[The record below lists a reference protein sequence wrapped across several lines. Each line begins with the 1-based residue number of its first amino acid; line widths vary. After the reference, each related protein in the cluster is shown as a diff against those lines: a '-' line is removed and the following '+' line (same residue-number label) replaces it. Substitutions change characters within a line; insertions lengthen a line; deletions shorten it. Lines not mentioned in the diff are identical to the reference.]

1 MQTGVK
7 FRCYP
12 TKQQAS
18 TLLQW
23 IGAQRFIY
31 NAKVSEDR
39 YFRVFARHSLS
50 HTGEYAPVDLQY
62 AQFKNDEL
70 TPWMKQIPSQ
80 VLRNG
85 ATKWLTA
92 YQRYFKKLGGRPV
105 IQRKIGKQSVWLT
118 REMFEFVPVVN
129 KETGEITTYKLVIG
143 TKKFPLG
150 ELEYKAH
157 KAFRIP
163 ASIHISIHA
172 GKWHVSFAHEVDA
185 IEPKQEDVI
194 AWLKQFSEVELR
206 NMAQGVDRGVV
217 QPFTL
222 ADGTVLD
229 FSETQKKSLLNSEVQ
244 ARKWQYRASKKQKG
258 SNNQKKAYA
267 RLARYKA
274 KQHAIRQDF
283 AHKTS
288 HALVSL
294 QDIWLIVF
302 ENLVIQNMT
311 RRAKKKQNKSGRYLK
326 NNAAAKSGL
335 TKSILNSAWGLTK
348 TLTAYKAK
356 RLGKMVLTTPAPF
369 TSQACSHCGHT
380 HPDNRKTQ
388 SEFVCQHCGHS
399 ENADSNAAKN
409 IRNNG
414 VKQLLSGDFVIE
426 KVKRCKITKSK
437 VGRESSEP
445 TLATEST
452 LVEKVL
458 DMDGIALSVLSSVKQ
473 ETPSSAGAY
482 HAS

>member
-12 TKQQAS
+12 TKVQKPV
-18 TLLQW
+18 LLQW

-39 YFRVFARHSLS
+39 YFRAFARHSLDVV
-50 HTGEYAPVDLQY
+50 GQYVPVDQQY
-62 AQFKNDEL
+62 SQFKDDEI
-70 TPWMKQIPSQ
+70 TPWMKGIPSQ

-85 ATKWLTA
+85 AVKWSQA
-92 YQRYFKKLGGRPV
+92 YQRFFKKLGGRPV

-118 REMFEFVPVVN
+118 KELFEFVPVVN
-129 KETGEITTYKLVIG
+129 KETGEITAYKLIIG

-157 KAFRIP
+157 KSFRIP

-172 GKWHVSFAHEVDA
+172 GKWYLSFAHEVDH

-194 AWLKQFSEVELR
+194 AWLKQFNEAELR
-206 NMAQGVDRGVV
+206 KMAQGIDRGVV

-222 ADGTVLD
+222 ANGTVFD
-229 FSETQKKSLLNSEVQ
+229 FSEAQKKALLKAELQ
-244 ARKWQYRASKKQKG
+244 ARKWQHRASKKQKG

-267 RLARYKA
+267 RVARYKS
-274 KQHAIRQDF
+274 KQQAIRQDF

-294 QDIWLIVF
+294 QDIWLYVF
-302 ENLVIQNMT
+302 ENLKIQNMT
-311 RRAKKKQNKSGRYLK
+311 KRAKAKQNKAGRYLK

-335 TKSILNSAWGLTK
+335 TKAILNSAWGLTK
-348 TLTAYKAK
+348 TFTTYKAK
-356 RLGKMVLTTPAPF
+356 RLGKLVISTPAPH
-369 TSQACSHCGHT
+369 TSQACSVCRHT
-380 HPDNRKTQ
+380 HPDNRQTQ
-388 SEFVCQHCGHS
+388 SEFICQCCGHR

-414 VKQLLSGDFVIE
+414 VGQLLSDTFVIRQ
-426 KVKRCKITKSK
+426 VKRCKITKSK
-437 VGRESSEP
+437 VGQELSEQ
-445 TLATEST
+445 TLAIESKPA
-452 LVEKVL
+452 EKVL
-458 DMDGIALSVLSSVKQ
+458 DTDGIALSVLSSVKQ
-473 ETPSSAGAY
+473 DTPSSTCI
-482 HAS
+482 HVS